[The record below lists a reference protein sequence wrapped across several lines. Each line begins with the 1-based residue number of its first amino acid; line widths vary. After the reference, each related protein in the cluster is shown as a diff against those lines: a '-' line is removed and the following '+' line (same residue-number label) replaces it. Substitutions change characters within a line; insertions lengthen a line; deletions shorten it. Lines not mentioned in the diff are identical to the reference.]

1 MPRIKIYADEDIDV
15 AVSKA
20 LRLRGIKASSTL
32 ESKNLGCTDLQQL
45 QYAASQKAVLLT
57 HNISDFA
64 RIHYDYIAS
73 GNHHYGIILA
83 KQVSVGTIIKSVLGL
98 GSKLSKEEMMDRLEY
113 LSNWL

>member
-1 MPRIKIYADEDIDV
+1 MASLKVYTDEDIDV

-20 LRLRGIKASSTL
+20 LRLRGVKASSTL

-45 QYAASQKAVLLT
+45 EHAASQKAVLLT

-64 RIHYDYIAS
+64 RIHYETIAS

-83 KQVSVGTIIKSVLGL
+83 KQLSVGTIIKSILGL
-98 GSKLSKEEMMDRLEY
+98 ASKLTEEEMIDRLEY
-113 LSNWL
+113 LSNWP